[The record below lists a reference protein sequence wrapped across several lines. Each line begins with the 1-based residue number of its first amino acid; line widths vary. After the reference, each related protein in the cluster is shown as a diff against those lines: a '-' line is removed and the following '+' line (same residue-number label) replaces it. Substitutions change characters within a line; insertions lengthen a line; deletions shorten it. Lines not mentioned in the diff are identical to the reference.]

1 MLPSTS
7 SLDHLAM
14 HEQVRLTGGRCP
26 RCRSGCVAA
35 VAAAAAPAAAA
46 GFALRGGRIRDHA
59 SATPPQHPD
68 FRKRV
73 RPVKRS
79 IRRARS
85 ARLNPTPRDRK
96 EGVLHDPRS
105 QRKSLATQARSPLCR
120 LDALVAREVDALS
133 ARKARPGV
141 TRRVADGKADADAAS
156 PQRGSPSDDAGAAR
170 PDRADAPARAAKVR
184 PHDGN
189 VIGIRRAVRNGK
201 ADGVLFS
208 AEEEAFIEQSVAFL
222 EKRENADLI
231 IEEVWTR
238 ACSIGTTASTT
249 RRPMKRSRRSRSIR
263 SAPTCCRPSL
273 PRARTAADRQRLPIT
288 WSRRS
293 SPAAA
298 PIPASPRH
306 RQGRR
311 MSSSARHGAIG

>member
-1 MLPSTS
+1 MIPDPSERAS
-7 SLDHLAM
+7 RRKPDPLDA
-14 HEQVRLTGGRCP
+14 E
-26 RCRSGCVAA
+26 
-35 VAAAAAPAAAA
+35 
-46 GFALRGGRIRDHA
+46 
-59 SATPPQHPD
+59 
-68 FRKRV
+68 
-73 RPVKRS
+73 
-79 IRRARS
+79 
-85 ARLNPTPRDRK
+85 
-96 EGVLHDPRS
+96 
-105 QRKSLATQARSPLCR
+105 

-231 IEEVWTR
+231 IEEVWTQSVLDR
-238 ACSIGTTASTT
+238 HDSLDDPSPDETLSPEQIDKIGPDVLSAEPAPRPNRGGPATTAHYVVTAIQSG
-249 RRPMKRSRRSRSIR
+249 RG
-263 SAPTCCRPSL
+263 ANPSESDTGK
-273 PRARTAADRQRLPIT
+273 A
-288 WSRRS
+288 
-293 SPAAA
+293 
-298 PIPASPRH
+298 
-306 RQGRR
+306 GE
-311 MSSSARHGAIG
+311 